1 MKTNNIFL
9 IIIIVF
15 SLYIQIL
22 SSSGIAI
29 DFGSEFITTSIVRS
43 RKPIELVENPQGTK
57 ANQYLYIKDDE
68 KIFGH
73 GAKVKA
79 TKSPEAVFHH
89 LQEFLGKTEESE
101 ELKNY
106 LKKYFQ
112 TYDIVTDERTHH
124 IKFKVNYYD
133 QNYLFTSQELLGMML
148 RYIKDFSE
156 KYGQTEIKEFII
168 TVPCFYGYKQHQALV
183 NAAEIS
189 GMKLLRIIHDNTAV
203 AIKYFN
209 ENRPQKEVKYFIFYN
224 MGASYTQIS
233 LISVYATYEGT
244 KKDMKE
250 NQYIKIID
258 EEYDSDLGGRNFDY
272 KLAKLI
278 YKKYKK
284 KTSNI
289 DLSKEELDNIPQ
301 ETITR
306 ILPYAIKYKEILS
319 ANKETVIHV
328 LGIEKNT
335 EFEDILTREEFE
347 NECEEE
353 FNKVYP
359 PLERLIKR
367 NDLSIQNIMQ
377 IEFVGGCHRIPKV
390 KEVIGQYIPQ
400 NKLGVHL
407 NGDDVVAFGAGIYI
421 TNLLGMINSVNGVQK
436 KVNLLN
442 HGYVYN
448 TKILIKNV
456 EPTDKLPLCEDNF
469 KNIAYNCI
477 KKLSKTATI
486 FPAFGN
492 FTSEKSVSFD
502 YDGDLDIDILQNNN
516 TVMKFH
522 LKRMKTDVLPEL
534 KKKNKYLIDDSK
546 SIRVKLVFSMDKYGL
561 MKMNAQ
567 VQYKVQSFYMYIEP
581 KEKDGKMVFKY
592 ISNPSEDPKPLTQEK
607 KDELLKKLEDKKIYP
622 KEEERNK
629 LKKIINSG
637 KVNNSTKPETKI
649 KYISLKDDETEE
661 VYPKPMNSKEIKNSK
676 SILDKIWS
684 MEKKNLKFQEKKNNL
699 ENFIYTKY
707 EWIKNKKLNERY
719 AKEDELIKFKSDVD
733 KLKEWFDKNGS
744 KAKIDEI
751 EEKLKEARKAFKT
764 FDERMEKEK
773 KRNNSIKY
781 FRSEINSALKQSKNW
796 IKEKPWIEKHFN
808 TTFEPKIQELNKW
821 IDEYEEK
828 LNKIKEYEES
838 FYDKKELS
846 SRLED
851 LREESK
857 KMRNIPRPL
866 VKATEDL

>member
-1 MKTNNIFL
+1 MEVKSIFL
-9 IIIIVF
+9 ILTILAT
-15 SLYIQIL
+15 LYSFI
-22 SSSGIAI
+22 SSASGIAI

-57 ANQYLYIKDDE
+57 ANQYLYMKDNE
-68 KIFGH
+68 KIFGQ

-79 TKSPEAVFHH
+79 IKSPEAVFHH

-112 TYDIVTDERTHH
+112 TYEIVTDERTHN
-124 IKFKVNYYD
+124 IKFKVNYNE
-133 QNYLFTSQELLGMML
+133 QQYLFNTQELLGMMF

-156 KYGQTEIKEFII
+156 KYGHTEVREFII
-168 TVPCFYGYKQHQALV
+168 TVPCFYGYKQHQALL

-209 ENRPQKEVKYFIFYN
+209 ENRAQKESKYYIFYN
-224 MGASYTQIS
+224 MGASYTQVT
-233 LISVYATYEGT
+233 LISVYSTYEGT

-250 NQYIKIID
+250 NQFIKIVD
-258 EEYDSDLGGRNFDY
+258 EEYDKDLGGRNFDY

-278 YKKYKK
+278 YKKFKK
-284 KTSNI
+284 KTYNV
-289 DLSKEELDNIPQ
+289 DMTKEELENIPQ

-319 ANKETVIHV
+319 ANKETLINV
-328 LGIEKNT
+328 LGIEKNS
-335 EFEDILTREEFE
+335 EYEDILTREEFL

-359 PLERLIKR
+359 PLEKIIKR
-367 NDLSIQNIMQ
+367 NELNIQNIMQ

-390 KEVIGQYIPQ
+390 KEVIGKYIPQ

-407 NGDDVVAFGAGIYI
+407 NGDDVVAFGAGIYLS
-421 TNLLGMINSVNGVQK
+421 NLLGMLNSIGGVTK
-436 KVNLLN
+436 RVNLIN
-442 HGYVYN
+442 NGYIYD
-448 TKILIKNV
+448 TKLSIKNV
-456 EPTDKLPLCEDNF
+456 EPTKGLPLCEENF
-469 KNIAYNCI
+469 NNIAYNCI
-477 KKLSKTATI
+477 KKLSKSAAI
-486 FPAFGN
+486 FPSFKN
-492 FTSEKSVSFD
+492 FTSERSVSFD
-502 YDGDLDIDILQNNN
+502 YDGDLDIDVLQNNN
-516 TVMKFH
+516 LVMKYH
-522 LKRMKTDVLPEL
+522 LKRIKSDVLPEL
-534 KKKNKYLIDDSK
+534 KKKNLYLIDEPK
-546 SIRVKLVFSMDKYGL
+546 SIRIKLIFNMDKFGII
-561 MKMNAQ
+561 KMNAQ
-567 VQYKVQSFYMYIEP
+567 IHYKVKSFYMYIEP
-581 KEKDGKMVFKY
+581 KEKDGKMSFKY
-592 ISNPSEDPKPLTQEK
+592 ISNPSETPKPLTQEK

-622 KEEERNK
+622 KKDEVEK
-629 LKKIINSG
+629 FKKIINSG
-637 KVNNSTKPETKI
+637 KVNNSTRPETKV
-649 KYISLKDDETEE
+649 KYITLKDDESEE
-661 VYPKPMNSKEIKNSK
+661 AYPKPMNSNEIKNSK
-676 SILDKIWS
+676 KILDTIWS
-684 MEKKNLKFQEKKNNL
+684 EDKKNLKFQEKKNNL

-707 EWIKNKKLNERY
+707 EWIKNPKLHERY
-719 AKEDELIKFKSDVD
+719 AKEDELKEFKNEVD

-744 KAKIDEI
+744 KAKVKEI
-751 EEKLKEARKAFKT
+751 EEKIKEARKAFKI
-764 FDERMEKEK
+764 FDERIEKEK

-796 IKEKPWIEKHFN
+796 IKEKPWIEGHFN
-808 TTFEPKIQELNKW
+808 STFEPKVQELNKW

-838 FYDKKELS
+838 FFDKKELTK
-846 SRLED
+846 RLDD

-866 VKATEDL
+866 VKASEDL

>member
-73 GAKVKA
+73 GAKAKA

-289 DLSKEELDNIPQ
+289 DLSKEELNNIPQ

-335 EFEDILTREEFE
+335 EFEDILTREEFL

-477 KKLSKTATI
+477 KKLSKSATI

-546 SIRVKLVFSMDKYGL
+546 SIRIKLVFSMDKYGL

>member
-1 MKTNNIFL
+1 MKKRSLFL
-9 IIIIVF
+9 ILTVI
-15 SLYIQIL
+15 SLLYVQIY

-43 RKPIELVENPQGTK
+43 RKPIALVENPQGTK
-57 ANQYLYIKDDE
+57 ANQYLYMKDNE
-68 KIFGH
+68 KIFGQ

-79 TKSPEAVFHH
+79 IKSPEAVFHH
-89 LQEFLGKTEESE
+89 LQEFLGKTEESV

-112 TYDIVTDERTHH
+112 TYDIITDEKTHH
-124 IKFKVNYYD
+124 IKFKVDFNG
-133 QNYLFTSQELLGMML
+133 QKYLFNSQELLGMML

-156 KYGQTEIKEFII
+156 KYGQTDIKDFVI
-168 TVPCFYGYKQHQALV
+168 TVPCFYGYKHHQALV

-209 ENRPQKEVKYFIFYN
+209 ENRPQKEIKYFIFYN

-258 EEYDSDLGGRNFDY
+258 EEYDIDLGGRNFDY

-284 KTSNI
+284 KTYNV
-289 DLSKEELDNIPQ
+289 DLSKYELDNITQ

-306 ILPYAIKYKEILS
+306 LLPYAIKYKEILS
-319 ANKETVIHV
+319 ANKETLMHV
-328 LGIEKNT
+328 LGIEKNS
-335 EFEDILTREEFE
+335 EFEDILTREEFL

-353 FNKVYP
+353 FEKVYP
-359 PLERLIKR
+359 PLEKLIKR

-390 KEVIGQYIPQ
+390 KEVIGKYIPQ
-400 NKLGVHL
+400 NKIGVHL
-407 NGDDVVAFGAGIYI
+407 NGDDVVAFGAGIY
-421 TNLLGMINSVNGVQK
+421 TSNLLGMLNTVNGVQK
-436 KVNLLN
+436 RVNLLN

-456 EPTDKLPLCEDNF
+456 EPTEKLPFCEENF
-469 KNIAYNCI
+469 NKIAFNCI
-477 KKLSKTATI
+477 KKISKSATI

-522 LKRMKTDVLPEL
+522 LKRIKSDVLPEL
-534 KKKNKYLIDDSK
+534 KKKNKYLIDEPK
-546 SIRVKLVFSMDKYGL
+546 SIRIKLVFSMDKNGL

-581 KEKDGKMVFKY
+581 KEKDGKMTFKY
-592 ISNPSEDPKPLTQEK
+592 ISNPSEDPKPLSQEK
-607 KDELLKKLEDKKIYP
+607 IQDLLKQLENKKIYP

-637 KVNNSTKPETKI
+637 KVNNATKPETKI
-649 KYISLKDDETEE
+649 KYISLKEDETEE
-661 VYPKPMNSKEIKNSK
+661 VFPKPMTNAEIKNSK
-676 SILDKIWS
+676 NILDKIWS
-684 MEKKNLKFQEKKNNL
+684 MDKKNLKYQEKKNSL

-707 EWIKNKKLNERY
+707 EWIKNKKINERY
-719 AKEDELIKFKSDVD
+719 AKEEELLKLKKDVD

-744 KAKIDEI
+744 KAKMDEI
-751 EEKLKEARKAFKT
+751 EEKLKEARKAFKV
-764 FDERMEKEK
+764 FEERMEKEK

-781 FRSEINSALKQSKNW
+781 FRSEINSALKQSKSW

-808 TTFEPKIQELNKW
+808 NTFQPKVDEFNKW

-838 FYDKKELS
+838 FFDKKELS
-846 SRLED
+846 KRLEE

-857 KMRNIPRPL
+857 KMRNIPRPI
-866 VKATEDL
+866 VQASEDL

>member
-1 MKTNNIFL
+1 MKTKNIFL
-9 IIIIVF
+9 ILIIF
-15 SLYIQIL
+15 SLLYIQIF

-29 DFGSEFITTSIVRS
+29 DFGSEFITTSIIRS

-57 ANQYLYIKDDE
+57 ANQYLYMKDNE
-68 KIFGH
+68 KIFGQ

-79 TKSPEAVFHH
+79 IRSPEAVFHH
-89 LQEFLGKTEESE
+89 LQEFLGKTEDSV

-106 LKKYFQ
+106 MKKYFQ
-112 TYDIVTDERTHH
+112 TYDIVTDEKSHH
-124 IKFKVNYYD
+124 IKFKVNYND
-133 QNYLFTSQELLGMML
+133 QKYLFTSHELLGMML

-156 KYGQTEIKEFII
+156 KYGQTDIRDFVI

-183 NAAEIS
+183 NAADIS

-209 ENRPQKEVKYFIFYN
+209 ENRPQKEVKYYIFYN

-250 NQYIKIID
+250 NQFIKIID
-258 EEYDSDLGGRNFDY
+258 EEYDIDLGGRNFDY

-284 KTSNI
+284 KTYNV
-289 DLSKEELDNIPQ
+289 DLTKEELDNLPQ

-319 ANKETVIHV
+319 ANKETLINV

-335 EFEDILTREEFE
+335 EFEDILTREEFL

-353 FNKVYP
+353 FEKVYP

-367 NDLSIQNIMQ
+367 NNLSIQNIMQ

-390 KEVIGQYIPQ
+390 KEVIGKYIPQ
-400 NKLGVHL
+400 NKIGVHL
-407 NGDDVVAFGAGIYI
+407 NGDDVVAFGAGIY
-421 TNLLGMINSVNGVQK
+421 TSNLLGMINAVNGVQK
-436 KVNLLN
+436 RVNLVN

-448 TKILIKNV
+448 TKIFIQNV
-456 EPTDKLPLCEDNF
+456 EPTSKMPLCDENF

-477 KKLSKTATI
+477 KKISKTATI

-502 YDGDLDIDILQNNN
+502 YDGDLNIDILQNNS

-522 LKRMKTDVLPEL
+522 LKRIKSDVLPEL
-534 KKKNKYLIDDSK
+534 KKKNKYLIDEPK
-546 SIRVKLVFSMDKYGL
+546 AIRIKLVFSMDKYGL
-561 MKMNAQ
+561 MKMSPQ
-567 VQYKVQSFYMYIEP
+567 IQYKVQSFYMLIEP
-581 KEKDGKMVFKY
+581 KEKDGKMLFKY
-592 ISNPSEDPKPLTQEK
+592 LSNPSEDPKPLTQEK
-607 KDELLKKLEDKKIYP
+607 IHDLLKQLENKKIYP

-649 KYISLKDDETEE
+649 KYISLKEDEIEE
-661 VYPKPMNSKEIKNSK
+661 VYPKPMKKDEIKSSK
-676 SILDKIWS
+676 SIVDKIWNL
-684 MEKKNLKFQEKKNNL
+684 EKKNLKFQ
-699 ENFIYTKY
+699 
-707 EWIKNKKLNERY
+707 
-719 AKEDELIKFKSDVD
+719 
-733 KLKEWFDKNGS
+733 G
-744 KAKIDEI
+744 
-751 EEKLKEARKAFKT
+751 
-764 FDERMEKEK
+764 
-773 KRNNSIKY
+773 
-781 FRSEINSALKQSKNW
+781 
-796 IKEKPWIEKHFN
+796 
-808 TTFEPKIQELNKW
+808 
-821 IDEYEEK
+821 
-828 LNKIKEYEES
+828 
-838 FYDKKELS
+838 
-846 SRLED
+846 
-851 LREESK
+851 
-857 KMRNIPRPL
+857 
-866 VKATEDL
+866 

>member
-1 MKTNNIFL
+1 MKTKNIFL
-9 IIIIVF
+9 ILIIF
-15 SLYIQIL
+15 SLLYIQIF

-29 DFGSEFITTSIVRS
+29 DFGSEFITTSIIRS

-57 ANQYLYIKDDE
+57 ANQYLYIKDNE
-68 KIFGH
+68 KIFGQ

-79 TKSPEAVFHH
+79 IRSPEAVFHH
-89 LQEFLGKTEESE
+89 LQEFLGKTENSV

-106 LKKYFQ
+106 MKKYFQ
-112 TYDIVTDERTHH
+112 TYDIVTDEKSHH
-124 IKFKVNYYD
+124 IKFKVNYND
-133 QNYLFTSQELLGMML
+133 QKYLFTSHELLGMML

-156 KYGQTEIKEFII
+156 KYGQTDIRDFVI

-183 NAAEIS
+183 NAADIS

-209 ENRPQKEVKYFIFYN
+209 ENRPQKEVKYYIFYN

-250 NQYIKIID
+250 NQFIKIID
-258 EEYDSDLGGRNFDY
+258 EEYDIDLGGRNFDY

-284 KTSNI
+284 KTYNV
-289 DLSKEELDNIPQ
+289 DLTKEELDNLPQ

-319 ANKETVIHV
+319 ANKETLINV

-335 EFEDILTREEFE
+335 EFEDILTREEFL

-353 FNKVYP
+353 FEKVYP

-367 NDLSIQNIMQ
+367 NNLSIQNIMQ

-390 KEVIGQYIPQ
+390 KEVIGKYIPQ
-400 NKLGVHL
+400 NKIGVHL
-407 NGDDVVAFGAGIYI
+407 NGDDVVAFGAGIY
-421 TNLLGMINSVNGVQK
+421 TSNLLGMINAVNGVQK
-436 KVNLLN
+436 RVNLVN

-448 TKILIKNV
+448 TKIFIQNV
-456 EPTDKLPLCEDNF
+456 EPTSKMPLCDENF

-477 KKLSKTATI
+477 KKISKTATI

-502 YDGDLDIDILQNNN
+502 YDGDLNIDILQNNS

-522 LKRMKTDVLPEL
+522 LKRIKSDVLPEL
-534 KKKNKYLIDDSK
+534 KKKNKYLIDEPK
-546 SIRVKLVFSMDKYGL
+546 AIRIKLVFSMDKYGL
-561 MKMNAQ
+561 MKMSPQ
-567 VQYKVQSFYMYIEP
+567 IQYKVQSFYMLIEP
-581 KEKDGKMVFKY
+581 KEKDGKMLFKY
-592 ISNPSEDPKPLTQEK
+592 LSNPSEDPKPLTQEK
-607 KDELLKKLEDKKIYP
+607 IHDLLKQLENKKIYP

-637 KVNNSTKPETKI
+637 KVNTATKPETKI
-649 KYISLKDDETEE
+649 KYISLKDNDMEE

-719 AKEDELIKFKSDVD
+719 AKEEELVTFKNDVD
-733 KLKEWFDKNGS
+733 KLKEWFDEKGG
-744 KAKIDEI
+744 KAKMDQI
-751 EEKLKEARKAFKT
+751 EEKLKEAKQAFKI
-764 FDERMEKEK
+764 FEDRMEKEK

-781 FRSEINSALKQSKNW
+781 FRSELASALKQSKNW
-796 IKEKPWIEKHFN
+796 IKEKPWIETYFN
-808 TTFEPKIQELNKW
+808 NTFEPKVEELNKW

-828 LNKIKEYEES
+828 VNQVKEYEKSIFE
-838 FYDKKELS
+838 KKELS
-846 SRLED
+846 KRLED

-857 KMRNIPRPL
+857 KMKNIPRPI

>member
-1 MKTNNIFL
+1 MKIKNIFL
-9 IIIIVF
+9 ILIIFF
-15 SLYIQIL
+15 SLYIYIL
-22 SSSGIAI
+22 SASGIAI

-57 ANQYLYIKDDE
+57 ANQYLYMKDDE
-68 KIFGH
+68 KIFGQN
-73 GAKVKA
+73 AKVKA
-79 TKSPEAVFHH
+79 IKSPEAVFHH
-89 LQEFLGKTEESE
+89 MQEFLGKTEESE
-101 ELKNY
+101 ELKKY

-124 IKFKVNYYD
+124 IKFKVNYND
-133 QNYLFTSQELLGMML
+133 QKYLFNSIELLGMML
-148 RYIKDFSE
+148 RYIKDFAE
-156 KYGQTEIKEFII
+156 KYGQTDIKEFVI

-189 GMKLLRIIHDNTAV
+189 NMKLLRIIHDNTAV

-209 ENRPQKEVKYFIFYN
+209 ENRPQKELKYFIFYN

-250 NQYIKIID
+250 NQYIKVLD
-258 EEYDSDLGGRNFDY
+258 EEYDNDLGGRNFDY

-289 DLSKEELDNIPQ
+289 ELSKEELDNIPQ

-306 ILPYAIKYKEILS
+306 LLPYAIKYKEILS

-328 LGIEKNT
+328 IGIEKNT
-335 EFEDILTREEFE
+335 EFEDILTREEFL

-353 FNKVYP
+353 FDKVYK
-359 PLERLIKR
+359 PLEALIKR
-367 NDLSIQNIMQ
+367 NNLSIQNIMQ

-390 KEVIGQYIPQ
+390 KEVIGKFIPQ

-442 HGYVYN
+442 HGYIYN
-448 TKILIKNV
+448 TKILIKSV
-456 EPTDKLPLCEDNF
+456 EPTEKLPLCPEDF
-469 KNIAYNCI
+469 KNIAFNCI
-477 KKLSKTATI
+477 KKISKSAII

-516 TVMKFH
+516 IVMKFH
-522 LKRMKTDVLPEL
+522 LKRVKANVLQEI
-534 KKKNKYLIDDSK
+534 KKKNKHLLDEPKAIRIKLI
-546 SIRVKLVFSMDKYGL
+546 FTMDKYGL
-561 MKMNAQ
+561 LKMNAQ
-567 VQYKVQSFYMYIEP
+567 IQYKVQSFYMLIEP

-592 ISNPSEDPKPLTQEK
+592 ISNPSEEPKPLTQEK
-607 KDELLKKLEDKKIYP
+607 IDELLKQLENKKIYP
-622 KEEERNK
+622 KEEERKK
-629 LKKIINSG
+629 LEKIIKSG
-637 KVNNSTKPETKI
+637 KVNTATKPETKI

-661 VYPKPMNSKEIKNSK
+661 VYPKPMNSTEIKNSK
-676 SILDKIWS
+676 SIVDKIWS
-684 MEKKNLKFQEKKNNL
+684 MEKKNLKYQEKKNNL

-719 AKEDELIKFKSDVD
+719 AKEDELQKLKSDVD

-744 KAKIDEI
+744 KAKMDAI
-751 EEKLKEARKAFKT
+751 EEKLKEARRAFKI
-764 FDERMEKEK
+764 FEERMEKEK

-796 IKEKPWIEKHFN
+796 IKEKPWIEKYFN
-808 TTFEPKIQELNKW
+808 STFEPKVQELNKW
-821 IDEYEEK
+821 VDEYEEK
-828 LNKIKEYEES
+828 LNQIKEYEET
-838 FYDKKELS
+838 FFDKKELTK
-846 SRLED
+846 RLDD

>member
-68 KIFGH
+68 KIFGY

-335 EFEDILTREEFE
+335 EFEDILTREEFL

-477 KKLSKTATI
+477 KKLSKSATI

-546 SIRVKLVFSMDKYGL
+546 SIRIKLVFSMDKYGL

-592 ISNPSEDPKPLTQEK
+592 ISNPSEDPKPLSQEK

-637 KVNNSTKPETKI
+637 KVNNATKPETKI

-684 MEKKNLKFQEKKNNL
+684 MEKKNLKFQEKKNN
-699 ENFIYTKY
+699 
-707 EWIKNKKLNERY
+707 
-719 AKEDELIKFKSDVD
+719 
-733 KLKEWFDKNGS
+733 
-744 KAKIDEI
+744 
-751 EEKLKEARKAFKT
+751 
-764 FDERMEKEK
+764 
-773 KRNNSIKY
+773 
-781 FRSEINSALKQSKNW
+781 
-796 IKEKPWIEKHFN
+796 
-808 TTFEPKIQELNKW
+808 
-821 IDEYEEK
+821 
-828 LNKIKEYEES
+828 
-838 FYDKKELS
+838 
-846 SRLED
+846 
-851 LREESK
+851 
-857 KMRNIPRPL
+857 
-866 VKATEDL
+866 

>member
-15 SLYIQIL
+15 SLYIQIF

-68 KIFGH
+68 KIFGY

-477 KKLSKTATI
+477 KKLSKSATI

-751 EEKLKEARKAFKT
+751 EEKLKEAKKAFKI
-764 FDERMEKEK
+764 FEERMEKEK

>member
-1 MKTNNIFL
+1 MKTRNIFL
-9 IIIIVF
+9 ILIIF
-15 SLYIQIL
+15 SLLYSQIF
-22 SSSGIAI
+22 SASGIAI
-29 DFGSEFITTSIVRS
+29 DFGSEFITTSIIRS

-57 ANQYLYIKDDE
+57 ANQYLYMKDNE

-79 TKSPEAVFHH
+79 IKSPEAVFHH
-89 LQEFLGKTEESE
+89 LQEFLGKTEDSI
-101 ELKNY
+101 ELQNY

-112 TYDIVTDERTHH
+112 SYDIVTDEKSHH
-124 IKFKVNYYD
+124 IKFKVNYND
-133 QNYLFTSQELLGMML
+133 QNYLFNSQELLGMML

-156 KYGQTEIKEFII
+156 KYGQTEINEFVI

-209 ENRPQKEVKYFIFYN
+209 ENRPQKEVKYYIFYN

-250 NQYIKIID
+250 NQYIKILD
-258 EEYDSDLGGRNFDY
+258 EEYDMDLGGRNFDY

-284 KTSNI
+284 KTYGV
-289 DLSKEELDNIPQ
+289 DLTKEDLDNIPQ

-319 ANKETVIHV
+319 ANKETLMHV
-328 LGIEKNT
+328 LGIEKNS
-335 EFEDILTREEFE
+335 EFEEMLTREEFL

-353 FNKVYP
+353 FDKVYP

-390 KEVIGQYIPQ
+390 KEVIGKYIPQ
-400 NKLGVHL
+400 NKIGVHL
-407 NGDDVVAFGAGIYI
+407 NGDDVVAFGAGIY
-421 TNLLGMINSVNGVQK
+421 TSNLLGMINSVNGVQK
-436 KVNLLN
+436 RVNLIKN
-442 HGYVYN
+442 GYVYN

-456 EPTDKLPLCEDNF
+456 EPTAKLPLCEDNF
-469 KNIAYNCI
+469 NNIAYNCI
-477 KKLSKTATI
+477 KKISKSATI

-492 FTSEKSVSFD
+492 FSSEKSVSFD

-516 TVMKFH
+516 TVIKFH
-522 LKRMKTDVLPEL
+522 LKRIKSQVLPEL
-534 KKKNKYLIDDSK
+534 KNKNKYLIDEPK
-546 SIRVKLVFSMDKYGL
+546 AIRIKLVFSMDKYGIL
-561 MKMNAQ
+561 KMNAQ

-581 KEKDGKMVFKY
+581 KEKDGKMMFKY
-592 ISNPSEDPKPLTQEK
+592 ISNPSEDPKPLSKEK
-607 KDELLKKLEDKKIYP
+607 IDELLKKLEDKKIYP

-661 VYPKPMNSKEIKNSK
+661 VYPKPMTKDEIKNSK
-676 SILDKIWS
+676 AILDKIWS
-684 MEKKNLKFQEKKNNL
+684 MDKKNLKFQEKKNNL

-719 AKEDELIKFKSDVD
+719 AKEDELVQFKKDVD
-733 KLKEWFDKNGS
+733 KLKEWFDKYGG
-744 KAKIDEI
+744 KAKMDEI
-751 EEKLKEARKAFKT
+751 EAKLKEAKKAFKI
-764 FDERMEKEK
+764 FDDRMEKEK

-781 FRSEINSALKQSKNW
+781 FRSEINSALKQSKTW

-808 TTFEPKIQELNKW
+808 TTFEPKVQELNKW

-828 LNKIKEYEES
+828 VNQAKEYEES
-838 FYDKKELS
+838 IFDKKELTK
-846 SRLED
+846 RLEE

-857 KMRNIPRPL
+857 IMRNIKRPL
-866 VKATEDL
+866 VQASEDL

>member
-1 MKTNNIFL
+1 MKIQTIFL
-9 IIIIVF
+9 ILIIF
-15 SLYIQIL
+15 YSLFANIL
-22 SSSGIAI
+22 CASGIAI
-29 DFGSEFITTSIVRS
+29 DFGSEFITTSIIRS
-43 RKPIELVENPQGTK
+43 RKQIELVENPQGTK
-57 ANQYLYIKDDE
+57 ANQYLYIKDNE
-68 KIFGH
+68 KIFGQN
-73 GAKVKA
+73 AKVKA
-79 TKSPEAVFHH
+79 IKSPEAVFHH
-89 LQEFLGKTEESE
+89 LQEFLGKTEESP

-112 TYDIVTDERTHH
+112 SYDIITDERTHH

-133 QNYLFTSQELLGMML
+133 QKYLFNSQELLAMMF

-156 KYGQTEIKEFII
+156 KYGNTDIKEFVI

-189 GMKLLRIIHDNTAV
+189 GMKLLRILHDNTAV

-209 ENRPQKEVKYFIFYN
+209 ENRPQKELKYYIFYN

-258 EEYDSDLGGRNFDY
+258 EEYDNDLGGRNFDY

-289 DLSKEELDNIPQ
+289 DLTKEDLDNIPQ

-306 ILPYAIKYKEILS
+306 LLPYAIKYKEILS
-319 ANKETVIHV
+319 ANKETFIHV
-328 LGIEKNT
+328 LGIDKNS
-335 EFEDILTREEFE
+335 EFEDILTRDEFLEECQEEFD
-347 NECEEE
+347 
-353 FNKVYP
+353 KVYS
-359 PLERLIKR
+359 PLEKLIKR
-367 NDLSIQNIMQ
+367 NDLSIQQIMQ

-390 KEVIGQYIPQ
+390 KEVIGKYIPQ
-400 NKLGVHL
+400 NKIGVHL
-407 NGDDVVAFGAGIYI
+407 NGDDVVAFGAGIYT

-436 KVNLLN
+436 KVHLLN
-442 HGYVYN
+442 HGYIYN
-448 TKILIKNV
+448 TKIFIKSV
-456 EPTDKLPLCEDNF
+456 EPTEEMPLCEDNF
-469 KNIAYNCI
+469 NNIAYNCI
-477 KKLSKTATI
+477 KKISKSATI

-522 LKRMKTDVLPEL
+522 LKRVKSAILPEL
-534 KKKNKYLIDDSK
+534 QKKNKYLLDEPK
-546 SIRVKLVFSMDKYGL
+546 SIRIKLIFSMDKYGL
-561 MKMNAQ
+561 MKMDAQ
-567 VQYKVQSFYMYIEP
+567 IHYKVKSFYMYIEP

-592 ISNPSEDPKPLTQEK
+592 ISNPSEEPKPLTPEQI
-607 KDELLKKLEDKKIYP
+607 DELLKKLEDKKVYP

-637 KVNNSTKPETKI
+637 KVNTATKPETKI
-649 KYISLKDDETEE
+649 KYISLKEDETEE
-661 VYPKPMNSKEIKNSK
+661 VYPKPMSTSEIKNSK

-684 MEKKNLKFQEKKNNL
+684 MDKKNLKFQEKKNNL

-719 AKEDELIKFKSDVD
+719 AKEEELSKFKNDVD

-744 KAKIDEI
+744 KAKAEEI
-751 EEKLKEARKAFKT
+751 EEKLKEARKAFKI
-764 FDERMEKEK
+764 FEERIEKEK

-781 FRSEINSALKQSKNW
+781 FRSEVNSALKQSKNW

-808 TTFEPKIQELNKW
+808 MTFEPKIQELNKW

-828 LNKIKEYEES
+828 LNMIKEYEET
-838 FYDKKELS
+838 FFDKKELS
-846 SRLED
+846 RRLED

-857 KMRNIPRPL
+857 KLRNIPRPI
-866 VKATEDL
+866 VQANEDL

>member
-1 MKTNNIFL
+1 MKSKNIFL
-9 IIIIVF
+9 ISIILL
-15 SLYIQIL
+15 SLYSLIY
-22 SSSGIAI
+22 SASGIAI

-57 ANQYLYIKDDE
+57 ANQYLFMKDDE
-68 KIFGH
+68 KIFGQ

-79 TKSPEAVFHH
+79 IKHPEAVFHH
-89 LQEFLGKTEESE
+89 LQEFLGKTEESP

-124 IKFKVNYYD
+124 IKFKVDYND
-133 QNYLFTSQELLGMML
+133 QQYLFNSQELLGMMF

-156 KYGQTEIKEFII
+156 KYGKTDVKEFVI
-168 TVPCFYGYKQHQALV
+168 TVPCFYGYKQHQALL
-183 NAAEIS
+183 NAADIS

-209 ENRPQKEVKYFIFYN
+209 ENRAQKETKYYIFYN
-224 MGASYTQIS
+224 MGASYTQVT
-233 LISVYATYEGT
+233 LISVYSTYEGT

-250 NQYIKIID
+250 NQFIKVVD
-258 EEYDSDLGGRNFDY
+258 EEYDIDLGGRNFDY

-278 YKKYKK
+278 YKKYQK
-284 KTSNI
+284 KTYNK
-289 DLSKEELDNIPQ
+289 DLTKEELDNIPQ

-319 ANKETVIHV
+319 ANKETLIHV
-328 LGIEKNT
+328 LGIEKNS
-335 EFEDILTREEFE
+335 EFEDILTREEFL

-353 FNKVYP
+353 FSKVYTP
-359 PLERLIKR
+359 IEKIIKR
-367 NDLSIQNIMQ
+367 NDLNIQTVMQ

-390 KEVIGQYIPQ
+390 KEVIGKYVPE

-407 NGDDVVAFGAGIYI
+407 NGDDVVAFGAGIYVS
-421 TNLLGMINSVNGVQK
+421 NLLGMLNSVGGVTK
-436 KVNLLN
+436 RVTLLN
-442 HGYVYN
+442 YGYIYN
-448 TKILIKNV
+448 TKILIKSV
-456 EPTDKLPLCEDNF
+456 EPTKEYPLCEEGFD
-469 KNIAYNCI
+469 KIAFNCI
-477 KKLSKTATI
+477 KKLSKQAVI
-486 FPAFGN
+486 FPAFKN

-502 YDGDLDIDILQNNN
+502 YDGDLDIDILQEEN
-516 TVMKFH
+516 VVLKYH
-522 LKRMKTDVLPEL
+522 LKRIKSDVLPEI
-534 KKKNKYLIDDSK
+534 KKKNLYLIDEPK
-546 SIRVKLVFSMDKYGL
+546 NIRIKLGFSMNKFGII
-561 MKMNAQ
+561 KMNPQ
-567 VQYKVQSFYMYIEP
+567 VQYKVQSFYMYVEP
-581 KEKDGKMVFKY
+581 KDKKDKMVFKY
-592 ISNPSEDPKPLTQEK
+592 ISNPSEIPKPLTEEK
-607 KDELLKKLEDKKIYP
+607 KAELLKQLEDKKIYP
-622 KEEERNK
+622 KADEVDK

-637 KVNNSTKPETKI
+637 KVNNSTKPEIRI
-649 KYISLKDDETEE
+649 KYITLKDDETEE
-661 VYPKPMNSKEIKNSK
+661 VYPIPMNSKEVKNSK

-684 MEKKNLKFQEKKNNL
+684 ADKKNLKFQEKKNNL

-707 EWIKNKKLNERY
+707 EWIKNPKLNERY
-719 AKEDELIKFKSDVD
+719 AKEDELKTFKVELD

-744 KAKIDEI
+744 KAKNEEI
-751 EEKLKEARKAFKT
+751 EAKLKEAKKAFKV
-764 FDERMEKEK
+764 FDDRIEKEK

-808 TTFEPKIQELNKW
+808 TTFEPKVQELNKW

-828 LNKIKEYEES
+828 LNKIKEYEET
-838 FYDKKELS
+838 FFDKKELVQ
-846 SRLED
+846 RLED

-866 VKATEDL
+866 VKANEDL